1 MHLSKAPK
9 IFVSL
14 FSLTNM
20 SEIQRK
26 GFKILLISCQNYNWN
41 SDVLNIS
48 IEVKSQDSDTSCS
61 ISFLNDN
68 NSFSD
73 EEGNNS
79 PLRKKKTLQKNN
91 PCKVDINSSVVISVI
106 FHIFEILK
114 VLFLHQLLDY
124 P

>member
-1 MHLSKAPK
+1 M
-9 IFVSL
+9 
-14 FSLTNM
+14 
-20 SEIQRK
+20 
-26 GFKILLISCQNYNWN
+26 
-41 SDVLNIS
+41 NIS

-61 ISFLNDN
+61 ISVMNDS

-106 FHIFEILK
+106 FHSFEILK
-114 VLFLHQLLDY
+114 VLFLHQLLNY